1 MENMARTFYILYFIS
16 FTTLLFGGLGLFG
29 AFKGQQWALIM
40 VGRRGPEDPADHKVP
55 VLTPPQR
62 SDASL
67 LPCGLLQSAVGM
79 IIISLFMTACEIPA
93 LTLLPQVSQEQQVQD
108 LRPIRG
114 R

>member
-55 VLTPPQR
+55 VLTPP
-62 SDASL
+62 SGLTPPSCLVVCYSL
-67 LPCGLLQSAVGM
+67 LS
-79 IIISLFMTACEIPA
+79 E
-93 LTLLPQVSQEQQVQD
+93 
-108 LRPIRG
+108 
-114 R
+114 